1 MHLKESDFETLIA
14 DATHRSFLAIGQL
27 TVIATGRSCL
37 PSQFE
42 RMVEVMFLLL
52 DARHI
57 PYNGDT
63 WSQDVEAPC
72 AALTFIGST
81 FYIWLSNDSMASS
94 LIAGFLSHWGNI
106 RRWIIYL
113 HTACIKAESLD
124 ISIRLDCKAAVVSFL
139 ALTRD
144 RLLVGWSKKVIAD
157 TKIMPLIFELW
168 KLETSDVRF
177 SSYTG
182 RSRADRES
190 VILNSC
196 FMMAH
201 ETNTSI
207 DWDHALRPFDGQPS
221 YVSRT
226 ALSHLAQEM
235 ARNNLDPEC
244 IAWDVHIITA
254 ISFRDDMR
262 ESLFRLG
269 AITTHTN
276 LIHLIVGRSFH
287 SSDLTFAAR
296 CISNA
301 SLFLRGRLQESDG
314 IPWISEALRADIV
327 MALVKCQRF
336 IPFMDSDKAREAPSD
351 LLHSIL
357 PAYTAY
363 RSLLPPIVKAVHAVK
378 DLGLEKKLDTKGK
391 LYAGWQCLHETT
403 ERRRV
408 LKCDEPHQAHVQ
420 TCHNENCR
428 KTLPTAS
435 RVSGTTGGG
444 ESTKYTAPEFKNAP
458 HGLHYPT
465 VGEMRA
471 ISNRDLKFLDRVIE
485 NELLKHRP
493 RIASHGL
500 KINVIELDITRG
512 EPNITFDS
520 RGIQQSPFK
529 LLCRCEHYMDEK
541 WKSMRQHAIR
551 TDEPCVLV
559 RVFIPG
565 GIARKVVLRAIP
577 LFKVLGN
584 PVKQSAVFA
593 TYVYTCCGRPGLEIN
608 NQSPLKV

>member
-1 MHLKESDFETLIA
+1 
-14 DATHRSFLAIGQL
+14 
-27 TVIATGRSCL
+27 
-37 PSQFE
+37 
-42 RMVEVMFLLL
+42 MVEVMFLLL

-81 FYIWLSNDSMASS
+81 FYIWLSNDSMASG

-168 KLETSDVRF
+168 KLETLDVRF

-190 VILNSC
+190 AILNAC

-207 DWDHALRPFDGQPS
+207 DWGHALRPFDGQS
-221 YVSRT
+221 SHVSRT

-314 IPWISEALRADIV
+314 IPWISEALRADII

-336 IPFMDSDKAREAPSD
+336 IPFMDSDQAREAPSD

-363 RSLLPPIVKAVHAVK
+363 RSLMLPISKAVDAVK
-378 DLGLEKKLDTKGK
+378 HLGLEKRLDTKGK

-403 ERRRV
+403 QRRRV
-408 LKCDEPHQAHVQ
+408 LKCDGPHQAHVQ

-428 KTLPTAS
+428 KTLPT
-435 RVSGTTGGG
+435 GTLRRCGGC
-444 ESTKYTAPEFKNAP
+444 
-458 HGLHYPT
+458 LHTYYCSKSCQRYDWRRGKHKAYCIRIQGRPT
-465 VGEMRA
+465 RSLGEMRA

-485 NELLKHRP
+485 DELLKHRP

-500 KINVIELDITRG
+500 KINVVELDITRG

-551 TDEPCVLV
+551 TDEPIVLV
-559 RVFIPG
+559 RVFISG